1 MPRICG
7 AHHIFGIEHL
17 LGQLWY
23 REGAVLL
30 RATGCKRCEAN
41 HEEVQTWEWN
51 EIHSELTKISVQLTR
66 EAQASCYT
74 AHGCTD
80 EVIQITICRGGELQ
94 CSEANVIK
102 CLIVKKHA
110 LICIFHQLMEGEH
123 CIIRLHD
130 SI

>member
-80 EVIQITICRGGELQ
+80 EVVQITVSWCGQLQ
-94 CSEANVIK
+94 GPETDVIQS
-102 CLIVKKHA
+102 LVVQQHA
-110 LICIFHQLMEGEH
+110 LVCIFDQLVERKHG
-123 CIIRLHD
+123 IVRLH
-130 SI
+130 